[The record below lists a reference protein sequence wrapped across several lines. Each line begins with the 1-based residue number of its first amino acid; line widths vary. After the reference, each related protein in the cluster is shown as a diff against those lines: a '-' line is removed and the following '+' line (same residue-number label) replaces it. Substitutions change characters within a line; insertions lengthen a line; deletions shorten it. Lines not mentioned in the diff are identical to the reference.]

1 MNTSTF
7 FKANPHNKWVVATL
21 FMSFFLISF
30 IIIVLHSRTAT
41 PTLEKQD
48 EALQVDVSDLQTKIA
63 FLEQNN
69 EQLSQR
75 QEQIDNYLAI
85 LSYTQRSIP
94 MAGTELCPDA
104 RGTFF
109 IGDDSGILVAYGM
122 NPLPKEQ
129 IYQLWLIPIE
139 GVPFP
144 LGRVEVAATQETV
157 IISSYSVDA
166 DVRFAA
172 IGISIENTE
181 TESTFLSG
189 PVVLLGVLQ

>member
-1 MNTSTF
+1 MNTSTPF
-7 FKANPHNKWVVATL
+7 NAKQHNQWVVAAL
-21 FMSFFLISF
+21 FMSFFWISF
-30 IIIVLHSRTAT
+30 IIIVLHSLTAS

-48 EALQVDVSDLQTKIA
+48 EALQIDVSNLQTKITL
-63 FLEQNN
+63 LEQNN
-69 EQLSQR
+69 EQLSQH
-75 QEQIDNYLAI
+75 QEQIDNYLTI
-85 LSYTQRSIP
+85 LSHTKRSIP

-109 IGDDSGILVAYGM
+109 IGDDIGILVAYGM

-129 IYQLWLIPIE
+129 SYQLWLIPIE

-157 IISSYSVDA
+157 TISSHSVDA
-166 DVRFAA
+166 NVRFAA
-172 IGISIENTE
+172 AGISIENTE